1 MKKKIATL
9 RNQLQV
15 NNIKL
20 KETMAEWTLKH
31 ILTSFKGEVSFPMVT

>member
-20 KETMAEWTLKH
+20 KETMTELTLKH